1 MISSASK
8 VSCTRET
15 RKTSGTNNGGG
26 VRAGARSSK
35 QAAAQKRLR
44 GYYVTHSNKKLGFCV
59 ACAPVSA
66 RTLRFEAAAF
76 LVSARALALCGFQES
91 KSSKQ
96 GRRSAATLQ
105 LWAAPLTPPPPLRGV
120 NGSNSHRDT
129 FTKLKLKNQGQ
140 ADAAEHASADLLH

>member
-105 LWAAPLTPPPPLRGV
+105 LWAAPLTPPPPRRGV
-120 NGSNSHRDT
+120 NGRKQSERYFPPSSR
-129 FTKLKLKNQGQ
+129 TKVRQ
-140 ADAAEHASADLLH
+140 AESCKACVG